1 MNKIQIK
8 NHNIRFYG
16 IKLKLL
22 CLLTMIKKYIL
33 KDRYHRLLHVHKSTC

>member
-1 MNKIQIK
+1 MNKIQMK

-22 CLLTMIKKYIL
+22 CLLTMIKNIYLRI
-33 KDRYHRLLHVHKSTC
+33 DIIDYYMFINLLV